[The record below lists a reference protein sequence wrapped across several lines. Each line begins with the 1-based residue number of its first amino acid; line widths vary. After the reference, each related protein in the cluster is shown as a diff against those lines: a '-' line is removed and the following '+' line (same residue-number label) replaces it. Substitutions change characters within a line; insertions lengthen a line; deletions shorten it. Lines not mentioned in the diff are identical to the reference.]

1 MRRIPTMMRREL
13 VSYFRSPLAYLLAAL
28 FSAVVLLFAWRGLEQ
43 GPKELVPGIMG
54 FSSFLM
60 IFLVPILTMRLLAQE
75 KETGAMEILVTDPVT
90 DWDIVLGK
98 YLAAVIA
105 MWGMLLPL
113 AAYVICYSLIGWG
126 LEAPKEPWYK
136 FWAWIPQSLEWGPLL
151 AGMLGTMLV
160 GAVFVAVGLFASSLT
175 ASQPIS
181 ALIGFMI
188 TLVLWVFGLVGQFFD
203 TGRATE
209 LIQSMSLFE
218 RQQMLISGRLDTR
231 PLFLFLSTIA
241 LMLYLTVRVVE
252 SRKWR

>member
-28 FSAVVLLFAWRGLEQ
+28 FSGIILLFSWRGLEE
-43 GPKELVPGIMG
+43 GPKALIPGILG
-54 FSSFLM
+54 FSSFLL

-75 KETGAMEILVTDPVT
+75 KETGAMEVLVTDPVT

-98 YLAAVIA
+98 YCAAVLA
-105 MWGMLLPL
+105 LWGMLLPL
-113 AAYVICYSLIGWG
+113 LAYLACYSLIGWG
-126 LEAPKEPWYK
+126 IEAPKVPWWK
-136 FWAWIPQSLEWGPLL
+136 IWAWIPQSLEWGPLL

-175 ASQPIS
+175 GSQPIS
-181 ALIGFMI
+181 ALIGFML

-203 TGRATE
+203 TGKATE
-209 LIQSMSLFE
+209 LIQSLSLFE
-218 RQQMLISGRLDTR
+218 RQQMLVSGRFDTR
-231 PLFLFLSTIA
+231 PIFLFVSTTI